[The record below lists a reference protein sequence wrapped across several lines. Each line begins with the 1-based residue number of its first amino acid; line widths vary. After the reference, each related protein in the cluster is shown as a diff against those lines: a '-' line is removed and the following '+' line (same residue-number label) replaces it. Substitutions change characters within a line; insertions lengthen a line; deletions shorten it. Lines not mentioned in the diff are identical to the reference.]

1 MFPNPAR
8 SQQFHTNH
16 TSSLYTGWWSDSFE
30 VTLCWCWEL
39 ESYKTTWCHSL
50 STRNPHHN
58 VYFLLVQLQKT
69 VCMREA
75 QMRFQKRLGVN
86 CLDNCRH
93 NEHFEG
99 SVLAHLDTKIQ
110 GNTGTILEGLSPYF
124 CVRLRTTLLLFS
136 PKAGMIVGLSSNS
149 KLSWSKCFWILQ
161 TT

>member
-1 MFPNPAR
+1 M
-8 SQQFHTNH
+8 Q
-16 TSSLYTGWWSDSFE
+16 
-30 VTLCWCWEL
+30 
-39 ESYKTTWCHSL
+39 
-50 STRNPHHN
+50 
-58 VYFLLVQLQKT
+58 
-69 VCMREA
+69 
-75 QMRFQKRLGVN
+75 FQKRLGVN

-149 KLSWSKCFWILQ
+149 KLS
-161 TT
+161 